1 MMSFVNVLN
10 MDVFKLIAVCSRFK
24 LLIDSDENN
33 IVFILDVPN

>member
-33 IVFILDVPN
+33 IVFILVVPN

>member
-1 MMSFVNVLN
+1 MSFVNVLN

-33 IVFILDVPN
+33 IIVFILVVPN

>member
-1 MMSFVNVLN
+1 MSFVNVLN

-33 IVFILDVPN
+33 IVFILVVPN

>member
-1 MMSFVNVLN
+1 MSFVNVLN